1 MPLPNRRLQISEQV
15 GPFIVSVGFHPA
27 PNEPFEV
34 FISQR
39 AKSGTEL
46 DEHLYELGVA
56 ASKIMQKEST

>member
-27 PNEPFEV
+27 TNEPFEV